1 MGRDKMRRI
10 KTYCEK
16 QFLKDNK
23 FNFYMTIFSLLLC
36 TAMNVLM
43 AFMLQFFIE
52 AVEFGSDEILR
63 NGFIVVIVYFLI
75 FWLFRSLQRRYKNT
89 YMYKALSQFK
99 DYVFEKMLDKSISQ
113 FENGASA
120 KLISA
125 FSNDLATIEGNYLG
139 GTLSL
144 ILTVMLFIAAS
155 LASLYIEWRLALP
168 ILMVSIIC
176 IFFSL
181 KYGRKLVEKE
191 KETSEENMD
200 FVAQVKDLLNGFI
213 VIKSFKAEKE
223 VLDIFKQKNISLEE
237 TKQDKRVTSDTVTI
251 YSDISSIVV
260 NTLIF
265 ALGFI
270 FALRGM
276 MSIGKVIAFIQLGN
290 YILEPVRSLA
300 PLISNRNAAIKLI
313 ERISDEV
320 EKREEKQQSV
330 ILEEFKDS
338 IEFRKLN
345 FAYAKDKVVLEN
357 VNLRFEKGKSYAI
370 VGGSG
375 SGKSTLLKLLL
386 GYNEGYQGDVLI
398 DGIKIRDIDLD
409 SLYDKI
415 SIIQQDVFLFD
426 SSIKNNITM
435 FSSFDENKV
444 KSAIEK
450 SGIYSLIEEKG
461 EDYSCGE
468 GGKNLSGGEKQR
480 VSIARCLVR
489 ETPILLMDEATA
501 ALDNNTALMVENKIL
516 GIDHLTRII
525 VTHRFQETIMKKY
538 DEIYVMNKGTV
549 IENGNFEEL
558 MKKQGYFYS
567 LYKVSEEQ

>member
-320 EKREEKQQSV
+320 EKREEKQQGV

-398 DGIKIRDIDLD
+398 DGIQIRDIDLD

>member
-1 MGRDKMRRI
+1 
-10 KTYCEK
+10 
-16 QFLKDNK
+16 
-23 FNFYMTIFSLLLC
+23 MTIFSLLLC

-320 EKREEKQQSV
+320 EKREEKQQGV

-398 DGIKIRDIDLD
+398 DGIQIRDIDLD

>member
-1 MGRDKMRRI
+1 MRRI
-10 KTYCEK
+10 RTNCEK
-16 QFLKDNK
+16 QFLKNNQ

-36 TAMNVLM
+36 TGMNVLM

-52 AVEFGSDEILR
+52 AVEFGSDEILK

-144 ILTVMLFIAAS
+144 ILTVMLFIGAAV
-155 LASLYIEWRLALP
+155 ASLYIEWKLALP
-168 ILMVSIIC
+168 ILIIASIC
-176 IFFSL
+176 ILLSL
-181 KYGRKLVEKE
+181 KYGERLVDKE
-191 KETSEENMD
+191 KETSDQNMN

-223 VLDIFKQKNISLEE
+223 VLHIFKQKNISLEE
-237 TKQDKRVTSDTVTI
+237 TKQDRRVTSDTVTI

-313 ERISDEV
+313 ERISDEIEKTE
-320 EKREEKQQSV
+320 EKRQGI
-330 ILEEFKDS
+330 ILEDFKDS
-338 IEFRKLN
+338 IEFQNLN
-345 FAYAKDKVVLEN
+345 FAYAQDKIVLEN
-357 VNLRFEKGKSYAI
+357 VNLCFEKGKSYAI

-386 GYNEGYQGDVLI
+386 GYNEGYQGNILI
-398 DGIKIRDIDLD
+398 DGIQIRDINLD

-426 SSIKNNITM
+426 RSIKDNITM
-435 FSSFDENKV
+435 FSDFNENKV
-444 KSAIEK
+444 RQAIEK
-450 SGIYSLIEEKG
+450 SGLSSLIEEKG

-489 ETPILLMDEATA
+489 ETPIILMDEATA
-501 ALDNNTALMVENKIL
+501 ALDSNTALMVESRIL
-516 GIDHLTRII
+516 EIDNLTRII
-525 VTHRFQETIMKKY
+525 VTHRFEEAIMKKY
-538 DEIYVMNKGTV
+538 DGIYVMNKGTV
-549 IENGNFEEL
+549 IENGSFEEL
-558 MKKQGYFYS
+558 MKKRGYFYS
-567 LYKVSEEQ
+567 LYKVSEE